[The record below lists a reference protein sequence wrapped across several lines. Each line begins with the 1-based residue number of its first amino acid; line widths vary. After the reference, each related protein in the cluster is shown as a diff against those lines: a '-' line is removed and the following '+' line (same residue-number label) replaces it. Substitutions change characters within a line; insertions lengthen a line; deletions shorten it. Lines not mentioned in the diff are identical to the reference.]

1 MKFIYTYILLL
12 LSLSALAQ
20 DKKVEFFGA
29 GRFSLNNS
37 NLTGKLIESDT
48 TTARKQL
55 NGATLFDL
63 GFHIRPN
70 AETEIKAIT
79 RVQNDLNG
87 FWGAGINFYLRE
99 LYLRGLLLNRI
110 SYQVGDLN
118 TRMTP
123 YTLFNQQVE
132 MAQGN
137 PMALETF
144 REIIQYD
151 RFYGEN
157 SWRQQGAQAEMT
169 LDLQPIKHSLQIK
182 GLIAK
187 NRQTDF
193 FSKPDRL
200 FAGASLELKNNYRF
214 KLNYDGVRVFDIPKS
229 AMFSDLAFLN
239 IVHHLGLSKEL
250 SLAKNNFL
258 ISAQAGL
265 SQVEYQNDPLAPKL
279 EDGAFNEFSLAWK
292 SPNKSWSAQV
302 EWRSVETGFRSM
314 GAQSRSLNTNALTSQ
329 YAYITNRES
338 QRALTFA
345 EVLTDGAVY
354 QSFLNPELQRFH
366 PAFENINPYGKAT
379 PNRQGVN
386 LKAAWESKVKDNAS
400 VSAGLASMRE
410 ITGQGTTN
418 LRSFLEQTL
427 QANVKLSSY
436 VGMKR
441 KWNIS
446 LWARQ
451 QQTKRDGQEGIDA
464 IKLTSTQLKFGTELE
479 LLPKLDIQL
488 AWLNLTSEGNEF
500 LAERN
505 SYNQVVFFQKQDCN
519 LKQSFLIGGL
529 NYQFS
534 EQASLKIQ
542 YQQIA
547 NQQDIQPNNA
557 YQINRLAIL
566 YNLFF

>member
-12 LSLSALAQ
+12 ISLSALAQ

-239 IVHHLGLSKEL
+239 IVHQLGLSKAL
-250 SLAKNNFL
+250 TLAKNNFL

-279 EDGAFNEFSLAWK
+279 ENGAFNEFSLAWK
-292 SPNKSWSAQV
+292 SPDKSWSAQV
-302 EWRSVETGFRSM
+302 EWRAVETGFRSM
-314 GAQSRSLNTNALTSQ
+314 GAQSRSLNLNALTSQ

-338 QRALTFA
+338 QRALTLA

-379 PNRQGVN
+379 PNRQGVS
-386 LKAAWESKVKDNAS
+386 LKAAWDSKVKGNAS
-400 VSAGLASMRE
+400 VSTGLASMKE

-418 LRSFLEQTL
+418 LRSFLEQTV

-464 IKLTSTQLKFGTELE
+464 IKLTSTQLKFGTEVE